1 MKTSSLALAVAFGAC
16 ATAAQAQSP
25 ASASAYGLPL
35 SGTVAERA
43 CRDCVQTPRRGVQRQ
58 QGLRGAA
65 ALDQLGGK
73 ELAAVFTFD
82 AGALPDSGTD
92 EERRYLGREAFVG
105 VAGKFGALTLGRHH
119 DLEYAAMTDVAD
131 PFQGGLAAGAGN
143 LVGHEA
149 PELDTSVQFI
159 TREKHGV
166 SAAASLGLGEVSGNP
181 RGNRAWGISV
191 GLERGAFTV
200 RLAHQN
206 KNVAK
211 VQTQTRLGNNMDAK
225 NTILAANYDVGVGKV
240 YAAYSA
246 NRGWGSSPLWN
257 PDNPYGASMATTAST
272 DSRDVLVG
280 LAVPFGATTM
290 LASFI
295 RKNDRNLANQDAN
308 QAAVGLSYA
317 SSRRTD
323 FYAAWSRISNRNG
336 AGYKL
341 GAGTAAAPASSALNV
356 GMRHAF

>member
-1 MKTSSLALAVAFGAC
+1 MKTSSLAIAVAFGAC
-16 ATAAQAQSP
+16 ATVAQAQSP
-25 ASASAYGLPL
+25 ASAYGLPA
-35 SGTVAERA
+35 SGTLADRA
-43 CRDCVQTPRRGVQRQ
+43 CRDCAMAGRGVPQAPKSA
-58 QGLRGAA
+58 RGSA
-65 ALDQLGGK
+65 ALGKAGGK
-73 ELAAVFTFD
+73 DLSAVFTFD
-82 AGALPDSGTD
+82 AGALPDSRTA
-92 EERRYLGREAFVG
+92 EERHYLGRQAFVG
-105 VAGKFGALTLGRHH
+105 VAGKFGALTVGRHH
-119 DLEYAAMTDVAD
+119 DLEQLAVTDVAD
-131 PFQGGLAAGAGN
+131 PFHGGLAVGAGN
-143 LVGHEA
+143 LVGHEDA
-149 PELDTSVQFI
+149 ELDTSVRFI
-159 TREKHGV
+159 TRERHGL

-181 RGNRAWGISV
+181 RGNRAWGVSV
-191 GLERGAFTV
+191 GLESGAFTV

-211 VQTQTRLGNNMDAK
+211 VQTQTGLGNVMDAK

-280 LAVPFGATTM
+280 LAVPFGATTV

-308 QAAVGLSYA
+308 QAAIGLSYA

-323 FYAAWSRISNRNG
+323 YYAAWSRITNRNG
-336 AGYKL
+336 AGYRL
-341 GAGTAAAPASSALNV
+341 AGAAAAPASSALNV
-356 GMRHAF
+356 GMRHSF